1 MKEKI
6 LQLFKEANGDF
17 VSGERL
23 SKALNCSRTAIWK
36 HIEELREEGYA
47 FEAVRRSG
55 YRLISSPDTPSQVEV
70 QTGLQTKDLGRQ
82 IHYFHSIDSTQF
94 KAHELA
100 KEGVPH
106 GTVIIADQQK
116 GGKGRMGRP
125 WHSPA
130 GTGIWMS
137 IILRPELPLYRCPQL
152 TLITAVAVVQ
162 AIREATGVRAEIK
175 WPNDILVK
183 QKKIC
188 GILTELNAETDH
200 INYLI
205 IGIGMNVNAEN
216 FPIELRDIA
225 TSLRIQTGENVK
237 RIPLIQRI
245 LENLEK
251 LYQLYLEY
259 GFSPIKS
266 LWEAHADTIG
276 KRVVLRQPHGSLEGL
291 AVGINEEGILLVRK
305 DNGEIE
311 KVYSADIE
319 NASSPST

>member
-17 VSGERL
+17 VSGESL